1 MCCLVCGEMIGS
13 LDKSVLKFKL
23 GHTCPL
29 YNSLSICRARKVF
42 PTLTKDQ
49 IDNFDTSVYEVAIKA
64 CSGVFEKFGN
74 ELASGKELTNIVH
87 AAVLSSTK
95 HEDRTPSKEQH
106 TQLVEG
112 TTEYINGSWTNA
124 PESLSIA
131 LEMADKLFQLICR
144 KAVDA

>member
-1 MCCLVCGEMIGS
+1 
-13 LDKSVLKFKL
+13 
-23 GHTCPL
+23 
-29 YNSLSICRARKVF
+29 
-42 PTLTKDQ
+42 
-49 IDNFDTSVYEVAIKA
+49 
-64 CSGVFEKFGN
+64 
-74 ELASGKELTNIVH
+74 LASGKELTNIVR
-87 AAVLSSTK
+87 AAVLSRTK
-95 HEDRTPSKEQH
+95 HEDKTPSKEH